1 MRQARTFYW
10 LQRDCCC
17 TWVRLAA
24 WYFCGKRTGTIKRW
38 IGCILQWQIC
48 NKKKDIHNV
57 RKTIVYILKKRCFTL
72 IFPKLQSFGV
82 TLQLYTMWKRQCEK
96 DNVRKTIVNNDRFV
110 KQKKREA
117 HTMWERQWSVK
128 MIFQFGTTLMFPMY
142 IKKDVSIGKHWY
154 SQCI

>member
-1 MRQARTFYW
+1 MFHT
-10 LQRDCCC
+10 DIPK
-17 TWVRLAA
+17 AA
-24 WYFCGKRTGTIKRW
+24 KFW
-38 IGCILQWQIC
+38 C
-48 NKKKDIHNV
+48 NATAIHNV
-57 RKTIVYILKKRCFTL
+57 KK
-72 IFPKLQSFGV
+72 
-82 TLQLYTMWKRQCEK
+82 TMWKRQCEK

-128 MIFQFGTTLMFPMY
+128 TIFQFGTTLMFPMY